1 MDSVDGPETSGGRD
15 MKDSVSNEL
24 SFRTV
29 VVTKKDQVAEGICRF
44 ELRDE
49 AGRALPAFTAG
60 AHLTVRVPS
69 GANRNYSLCND
80 PAETDRYVIAVKRDA
95 AGRGGSVSMAD
106 DVAEGDRID
115 VSEPHNEF
123 GLSERARSFVF
134 VAGGIG
140 ITPILSM
147 MRHLKA
153 TSGPRFKL
161 YYVSRSPE
169 TTAFLDELS
178 SAEWKPHVVIH
189 HDHGDLANAFDF
201 WPVFEKPGSGAHIY
215 CCGPRALM
223 DSVRDMTGHWPTGT
237 VHFESFGVDQ
247 SRAAENTPFNIRLE
261 RTGRSFEIPKDRS
274 ILEILRDN
282 GIRAPSSCESGTCG
296 SCRTTLCAGEA
307 DHRDMVLGDDEKR
320 DHIMICVS
328 RAKSQEL
335 VLDL

>member
-1 MDSVDGPETSGGRD
+1 MSDSA
-15 MKDSVSNEL
+15 SNEL
-24 SFRTV
+24 SFRTL
-29 VVTKKDQVAEGICRF
+29 VVTKKDPVAEGISRF

-49 AGRALPAFTAG
+49 EGRELPSFTAG

-80 PAETDRYVIAVKRDA
+80 PDETDRYVIAVKRDA
-95 AGRGGSVSMAD
+95 AGRGGSISMTD
-106 DVAEGDRID
+106 DVAKGDRIE
-115 VSEPHNEF
+115 VSEPRNEF

-153 TSGPRFKL
+153 TGGPRFKL
-161 YYVSRSPE
+161 YYVSRSPQ
-169 TTAFLDELS
+169 TTAFIDELT
-178 SAEWKPHVVIH
+178 SAEWKPHVVVH

-201 WPVFEKPGSGAHIY
+201 WPVFEKPGSGAHVY

-223 DSVRDMTGHWPTGT
+223 DSVRDMTGHWPTGS

-247 SRAAENTPFNIRLE
+247 SRAAENTPFSVRLE
-261 RTGRSFEIPKDRS
+261 RSGRCFDVPKDRS

-307 DHRDMVLGDDEKR
+307 DHRDMVLGEDEKR
-320 DHIMICVS
+320 DQIMICVS
-328 RAKSQEL
+328 RAKSEEL

>member
-1 MDSVDGPETSGGRD
+1 MSDSA
-15 MKDSVSNEL
+15 SNEL
-24 SFRTV
+24 SFRTL
-29 VVTKKDQVAEGICRF
+29 VVTKKDPVAEGIFRF

-49 AGRALPAFTAG
+49 EGRGLPPFTAG

-80 PAETDRYVIAVKRDA
+80 PDETDRYVIAVKRDA
-95 AGRGGSVSMAD
+95 AGRGGSVSMTD
-106 DVAEGDRID
+106 DVAKGGRIE
-115 VSEPHNEF
+115 VSEPRNEF
-123 GLSERARSFVF
+123 ELSERARSFVF

-153 TSGPRFKL
+153 TGGPRFKL

-169 TTAFLDELS
+169 TTAFLEELS
-178 SAEWKPHVVIH
+178 SAEWKPHVVVH

-201 WPVFEKPGSGAHIY
+201 WPVFEKPGSGAHVY

-223 DSVRDMTGHWPTGT
+223 DGVRDMTGHWPTGS

-247 SRAAENTPFNIRLE
+247 SRAAENTPFSVRLE
-261 RTGRSFEIPKDRS
+261 RSGRCFDIPKDRS

-307 DHRDMVLGDDEKR
+307 DHRDMVLDDDEKR
-320 DHIMICVS
+320 GQIMICVS
-328 RAKSQEL
+328 RAKSEEL